1 MNFISFVKRII
12 VPFIDELVIKDALC
26 IMILFEA
33 HFVLELQNILYQ
45 NTRIKPLFILFV
57 G

>member
-12 VPFIDELVIKDALC
+12 VSFIDELVIKDALC

-33 HFVLELQNILYQ
+33 HFELELQIILYQ
-45 NTRIKPLFILFV
+45 NTRIKPLFILFI